1 MNIQE
6 NFVTALDESE
16 IYLRK
21 WLPEDNLRGIVQI
34 AHGMTEH
41 AGVYTEFIDA
51 LLEAGYGV
59 YAHDHKGHGK
69 TVIREEDYG
78 HFEPDIGW
86 NQAVSDVIF
95 VSETIKKEQKCPL
108 FLLGH
113 SMGSFLSRRAVQLK
127 GELYDGFLISGTGG
141 NPGFLGVIGHKVAT
155 IEMKLRG
162 AKTKSPML
170 NFLSFGN
177 FNSHFKPN
185 RTKFD
190 WLSSDISQVDKYIAD
205 PFCGFICTTSFYR
218 ELFHGVL
225 EVNKLEEYEKTP
237 KNLPIHIFSGDRDP
251 VGDMGKGVKEVYE
264 NYKKCGVK
272 DVTLRL
278 YENGRHEMFHEV
290 NREDVFQDLIS
301 WLEEHIV

>member
-1 MNIQE
+1 MNVQE
-6 NFVTALDESE
+6 SFVTALDGSE

-21 WLPEDNLRGIVQI
+21 WLPERDPRGIIQI

-41 AGVYTEFIDA
+41 AGVYTDFIAA

-69 TVIREEDYG
+69 TVKREEDYG
-78 HFEPDIGW
+78 HFEPNVGW
-86 NQAVSDVIF
+86 SKAVSDVIF
-95 VSETIKKEQKCPL
+95 VSETIRKEQTCPL

-141 NPGFLGVIGHKVAT
+141 NPGLLGSIGHTVAT

-190 WLSSDISQVDKYIAD
+190 WLSSDNNQVDKYIAD
-205 PFCGFICTTSFYR
+205 PLCGFICTTSFYR
-218 ELFHGVL
+218 ELFSGVL
-225 EVNKLEEYEKTP
+225 EVNKLEEYKKTP
-237 KNLPIHIFSGDRDP
+237 SNLPIHIFSGDRDP

-290 NREDVFQDLIS
+290 NRDEVFQDLIS
-301 WLEEHIV
+301 WLDAHNR